1 MPKRAVLKD
10 KLEQAHKAPAKA
22 TLAST
27 IEKQALRNGG
37 RGRLLGVHV
46 SDAAYK
52 EFRLLAAEKDLKHNE
67 LLRQALN
74 AYLKANN
81 RDPIA

>member
-1 MPKRAVLKD
+1 MPKHAILKD
-10 KLEQAHKAPAKA
+10 KLQQANKAPAKA
-22 TLAST
+22 TLSSA
-27 IEKQALRNGG
+27 IEKQAERNGG
-37 RGRLLGVHV
+37 RGRLIGVHV

-74 AYLKANN
+74 AYLKANG